1 MKSIPR
7 SCSVT
12 LNDIP
17 INKEIHVSSR
27 SGSSPCS
34 RNRPCTS
41 SMPSMIEMSSRS
53 SSTSLMILSK
63 SRSII
68 VLGGGRNGPRPAGPG
83 ATASTQV
90 GLAAEL
96 LRLRPLCH
104 RSHKAASKGGQYGDT
119 HGLPAGASV
128 KPRRG
133 LNPHAVTQRAEG
145 VDHDDRLPPEEVL
158 DLVQHL
164 QLL

>member
-1 MKSIPR
+1 
-7 SCSVT
+7 
-12 LNDIP
+12 
-17 INKEIHVSSR
+17 
-27 SGSSPCS
+27 
-34 RNRPCTS
+34 
-41 SMPSMIEMSSRS
+41 MPSMIEMSSRS

-68 VLGGGRNGPRPAGPG
+68 VLGGGRDGPRPAGPG
-83 ATASTQV
+83 ATRSTQMDS
-90 GLAAEL
+90 LATEL
-96 LRLRPLCH
+96 LRLRRLCH
-104 RSHKAASKGGQYGDT
+104 RGHKATSENGQYGDA
-119 HGLPAGASV
+119 HGLPASASV
-128 KPRRG
+128 ETRRG